1 MSPKAILT
9 SEKKAKLALSAAEDK
24 KAVNPVVLDVR
35 DRTIMTDFFLIATG
49 TSDVH
54 VKAIADNIIEKFTD
68 KGIKNKRVEGYEE
81 AVWVLLDYGD
91 VIIHIFAPREREYYN
106 LESFWTGAESNSPVP
121 LSPEERQGETYVPGT
136 ELRTGT

>member
-1 MSPKAILT
+1 M
-9 SEKKAKLALSAAEDK
+9 
-24 KAVNPVVLDVR
+24 LDVR